1 MSDSLLEEIKTD
13 ELLHIYKT
21 NSPKINNELLHK
33 FHEFPSVSDFF
44 KHYTNID
51 IKLFNENINLF
62 FFQILSMAD
71 INSLNT
77 FKSRV
82 DQYITDFS
90 QLYIVLN
97 AICKINDSI
106 EKIVTKIK
114 ASLPLLYK
122 KHCLDADYQNKI
134 NEIAT
139 YMLNTNI
146 NKGNISSTSTL
157 ENSEKSFEYK
167 SKSNKVLD
175 IEKIE
180 LLKDLLEKDIS
191 NKSKNSITP
200 RFQEDLTIIESEEK
214 SKENEEGQSNC
225 KKSLK
230 RNNSNDS
237 KFSFMNKN
245 QKFINETT
253 NEKNT
258 NIENE
263 DGNIMSGNID
273 DYITSIPQNSFFNKF
288 KSIKKRTGFKSCKEL
303 NGSNANSSEIKKNFN
318 LHVSMNE
325 CSEKMVINED
335 SKMYADLLE
344 IIFELY
350 KNKKITYEQKV
361 KLKKLIIK
369 KCPKILKVYK
379 SFQNI
384 DNEKLIEGLKE
395 LV

>member
-21 NSPKINNELLHK
+21 NSPKINNELHQK
-33 FHEFPSVSDFF
+33 FHEFPSIPDFF

-51 IKLFNENINLF
+51 IKLLNENINLF
-62 FFQILSMAD
+62 FSQILSMAD

-77 FKSRV
+77 FKSSV

-114 ASLPLLYK
+114 TSLPLLYE
-122 KHCLDADYQNKI
+122 KHCLDIDYQNKI

-146 NKGNISSTSTL
+146 NKGNYSSTSTL
-157 ENSEKSFEYK
+157 ENSEKSLEYK
-167 SKSNKVLD
+167 SKSNKLLD

-180 LLKDLLEKDIS
+180 LLKDLIEKDLI
-191 NKSKNSITP
+191 NESKTLETP
-200 RFQEDLTIIESEEK
+200 RFQDDLIIRESVEK
-214 SKENEEGQSNC
+214 SKENEDMHSTS

-237 KFSFMNKN
+237 KFSFMNNN
-245 QKFINETT
+245 QKLTY
-253 NEKNT
+253 EKNSH
-258 NIENE
+258 IENE
-263 DGNIMSGNID
+263 DGNIMSGGID
-273 DYITSIPQNSFFNKF
+273 DYITSVPKYSCFKKF
-288 KSIKKRTGFKSCKEL
+288 KSIRKRNRFKSCKEL
-303 NGSNANSSEIKKNFN
+303 TGLNNNSPEIQNNFN
-318 LHVSMNE
+318 LHVTMNE
-325 CSEKMVINED
+325 CSEKMVIKED

-369 KCPKILKVYK
+369 KCPKILNVYK

>member
-1 MSDSLLEEIKTD
+1 MNDTLLEEIKTD

-21 NSPKINNELLHK
+21 NSPEINNELHNK
-33 FHEFPSVSDFF
+33 FHEFPSISDFF

-51 IKLFNENINLF
+51 LKLFNENINIF
-62 FFQILSMAD
+62 FFQIYSMSD

-97 AICKINDSI
+97 VICKINDSI

-114 ASLPLLYK
+114 ASLPLLYE
-122 KHCLDADYQNKI
+122 KHCLDKDYQNKI

-146 NKGNISSTSTL
+146 NKGNYSSTSTL
-157 ENSEKSFEYK
+157 ENSENFDEFK
-167 SKSNKVLD
+167 SKSNKLLN

-180 LLKDLLEKDIS
+180 LLKDLLEKDLN
-191 NKSKNSITP
+191 NKSKPLETP
-200 RFQEDLTIIESEEK
+200 RFEEYLTAIEEK
-214 SKENEEGQSNC
+214 SKENDEAKSNS
-225 KKSLK
+225 KKSFK
-230 RNNSNDS
+230 RNNSIDS
-237 KFSFMNKN
+237 KFSFKNSN
-245 QKFINETT
+245 QKIINEKT
-253 NEKNT
+253 NEKESNNENENNNIIST
-258 NIENE
+258 NIN
-263 DGNIMSGNID
+263 
-273 DYITSIPQNSFFNKF
+273 DYITSIPKNSFFPKF
-288 KSIKKRTGFKSCKEL
+288 NRCKKRSRFMSCKEL
-303 NGSNANSSEIKKNFN
+303 NGANYKPDISKNFN
-318 LHVSMNE
+318 LKVPMNE
-325 CSEKMVINED
+325 CSEKIIVNED

-350 KNKKITYEQKV
+350 KNKKISYEQKV
-361 KLKKLIIK
+361 KLKKLSIK
-369 KCPKILKVYK
+369 KCPKILNVYK
-379 SFQNI
+379 KFQNV

>member
-77 FKSRV
+77 FKSGV

-114 ASLPLLYK
+114 ASLPLLYE
-122 KHCLDADYQNKI
+122 KHCLDTDYQNKI
-134 NEIAT
+134 NEIAA

-146 NKGNISSTSTL
+146 NKGNFSSTSTL

-167 SKSNKVLD
+167 SKSNKLLN

-180 LLKDLLEKDIS
+180 LLKDLLEKDLN
-191 NKSKNSITP
+191 NKSNNLVTP
-200 RFQEDLTIIESEEK
+200 RFQEDLTFFESEEK
-214 SKENEEGQSNC
+214 SKENEETQSNT

-237 KFSFMNKN
+237 KFSFMNSN
-245 QKFINETT
+245 QKII
-253 NEKNT
+253 NEKNS
-258 NIENE
+258 NIGNE
-263 DGNIMSGNID
+263 DGNIMSGNIE
-273 DYITSIPQNSFFNKF
+273 DYITSIPQNSFLSKF
-288 KSIKKRTGFKSCKEL
+288 KSIKKRKGFKSSKEL
-303 NGSNANSSEIKKNFN
+303 TGLNNNLEIKQNFN

-325 CSEKMVINED
+325 CSEKMIINED

-369 KCPKILKVYK
+369 KCPKILNVYK
-379 SFQNI
+379 SFKNI